1 MSINFRKRSLTDGNR
16 ALQLFTDRHELTR
29 VFAAYINEE
38 PAAETILSFYGDG
51 GNGKSLLLKFLR
63 TKCCKRFGTDTWQK
77 LKTKTA
83 AEVAEDIEFAHSW
96 EFEQVPAILQDFGLA
111 PNGDDQPQDPFYGLL
126 MLRRSLA
133 RAATEL
139 NYRLRF
145 PLYDFACVWYL
156 KQKNRLTPEKLQEWF
171 PSEEVD
177 LLIEIGNAISG
188 TSWGTIGKAVFGIFD
203 KHLGEN
209 FQLYLQRRGLKE
221 AEVQEIR
228 GMDAETELI
237 NELPRYLAQDLNV
250 AMLQKKAPPRIVLF
264 FDTHEAFWGS
274 QRQQTG
280 ILYFQRDEWLRY
292 FLAELE
298 LQAGIVAVIAGREA
312 PHWEEADNFS
322 IPQQYIDTQLVSH
335 LSPTDADVYLRRAE
349 IRDEELR
356 QSAIAYSSVRENQVH
371 PLLLGL
377 SADVILQAQA
387 QRVTL
392 SAADFPKT
400 AETVD
405 KAQILIN
412 RLLKY
417 ADREI
422 SYAVHA
428 LSACRSF
435 NFEIYRLLGA
445 ELHFTSSK
453 PAFDILTEFSF
464 VWDVEQLGE
473 DWYRIHDLLRRLNY
487 ETNNAI
493 TQQAHDVLEKYYRQQ
508 GQVAEAIYHAN
519 RLDWR
524 RGVYEWVEVFE
535 EALRLSRYQQCRSL
549 LEVRSELIINSDFQL
564 GRVSQFEGDYYAQLA
579 RYSAAQ
585 TEYLEAVAAY
595 NRELTITP
603 NDTSTLNNKGIV
615 LCSLGDLQTQLAQH
629 PQALQSYTD
638 AIATCDQAL
647 KLAPDDI
654 SALNSKGSALGSL
667 GDLQIQLAQYPQAL
681 QSYTDA
687 IAAYDQA
694 LNLAPDYI
702 QIRNNKGAALQ
713 NVGDLQTQ
721 LAQYPQAIQS
731 YTDAI
736 TACDQVL
743 KLAPDDN
750 YALNN
755 KGLALE
761 RLGDLQT
768 QLAQYPQAIQSYTD
782 AISVYDQALKLAP
795 DYISALSNKGVALNS
810 LGDLQTQLAQYSQ
823 AIQSYTDAIAAYE
836 QALKLAPDDINA
848 LNNKGVAFQKLGN
861 LQTQLAQ
868 YSQAIQSYTD
878 AIVAYDQALKLA
890 PDYISALNN
899 KGVALHSL
907 GNLQAQLAQH
917 SQALQSYTDAIA
929 TYDQILKLAP
939 DDNYALNNKG
949 LALQSLG
956 NLQTQIAQYPQALQS
971 YTDAIATY
979 DKALKLAPDYISA
992 LTHKGVALNSLGE
1005 LQTQLAQYPQ
1015 AIQSYT
1021 DAIAA
1026 YDKALKLASDYIPA
1040 LNNKGVALQN
1050 LGDLQTQLSQH
1061 PQAIQSYTDAIA
1073 AYDQVLKLAPEDIY
1087 TLNNKGNTFQKWGKL
1102 LLQLSQQP
1110 EAINHLQAA
1119 LAAFNRSLAIAP
1131 GDEDVRNQRDE
1142 VQELL
1147 DNL

>member
-29 VFAAYINEE
+29 VFAAYINDE

-63 TKCCKRFGTDTWQK
+63 TKCCKRFRADIWQE
-77 LKTKTA
+77 LKTKSA
-83 AEVAEDIEFAHSW
+83 AEVAEYIESAQTW
-96 EFEQVPAILQDFGLA
+96 EFQPVPAILQDFGLA

-156 KQKNRLTPEKLQEWF
+156 KQKNRLTREKLAELF
-171 PSEEVD
+171 PAEEMD
-177 LLIEIGNAISG
+177 LLIEIVNAVSE
-188 TSWGTIGKAVFGIFD
+188 TSWGAIGKTVLGIFD

-209 FQLYLQRRGLKE
+209 FRLYLQRRGLQE
-221 AEVQEIR
+221 ADVKEIR
-228 GMDAETELI
+228 RMDAETELI

-250 AMLQKKAPPRIVLF
+250 AMLQQKAPPRIVLF

-298 LQAGIVAVIAGREA
+298 LSRGIVAVIAGREA
-312 PHWEEADNFS
+312 PRWEEADNFS

-335 LSPTDADVYLRRAE
+335 LSPTDADVYLLRAE
-349 IRDEELR
+349 IRNEELR

-387 QRVTL
+387 QQVTL
-392 SAADFPKT
+392 TAADFPKT

-405 KAQILIN
+405 KAKILIN

-464 VWDVEQLGE
+464 VWDAEQLGE
-473 DWYRIHDLLRRLNY
+473 DWYRIHNLLRRLNY
-487 ETNNAI
+487 ETNNEI
-493 TQQAHDVLEKYYRQQ
+493 TQQAHVVLEKYYRQQ

-524 RGVYEWVEVFE
+524 RGVNEWVEVFDK
-535 EALRLSRYQQCRSL
+535 ALRLSRYEQCRSL
-549 LEVRSELIINSDFQL
+549 LEVRSGLIINSDFQL
-564 GRVSQFEGDYYAQLA
+564 GRMSQFEGDYYAQLA
-579 RYSAAQ
+579 RYSEAQ

-595 NRELTITP
+595 NQKLTITP
-603 NDTSTLNNKGIV
+603 NDTATLNNKGLALQSFGDLQTQLAEYLQALQAYNEAIAAYDQALHLAPDDNEV
-615 LCSLGDLQTQLAQH
+615 LNNKGIALRSLGNLQTQLAQHPQAIQSYTDAIATYNQALTLVPDDNYALNNKGVALESLGDLQTQLAQH
-629 PQALQSYTD
+629 SQAIQSYTD
-638 AIATCDQAL
+638 AIT
-647 KLAPDDI
+647 
-654 SALNSKGSALGSL
+654 
-667 GDLQIQLAQYPQAL
+667 
-681 QSYTDA
+681 
-687 IAAYDQA
+687 AYEQA
-694 LNLAPDYI
+694 LNLAPDNNYAL
-702 QIRNNKGAALQ
+702 NNKGIALQ
-713 NVGDLQTQ
+713 NLGNLQTQ

-736 TACDQVL
+736 FVYDQAL
-743 KLAPDDN
+743 RLAPDYIN
-750 YALNN
+750 GLNN
-755 KGLALE
+755 KGVALQN
-761 RLGDLQT
+761 LGDLQT
-768 QLAQYPQAIQSYTD
+768 RLAQHPQAIQSYTD
-782 AISVYDQALKLAP
+782 AIFAYDQALRLAP
-795 DYISALSNKGVALNS
+795 DDIQIINNKGNALQN
-810 LGDLQTQLAQYSQ
+810 LGNLQTQLAQYLQ
-823 AIQSYTDAIAAYE
+823 AIQSYTDAIAACD
-836 QALKLAPDDINA
+836 QALRLAPNYTQIINNKGLALQNLGNLQTQLAHHPQAIQFYTYAIFAYDQALTLTPDDIQII
-848 LNNKGVAFQKLGN
+848 NNKGNALQNLGN

-878 AIVAYDQALKLA
+878 AIATYDQALNLA
-890 PDYISALNN
+890 PDYTQILNN
-899 KGVALHSL
+899 KG
-907 GNLQAQLAQH
+907 
-917 SQALQSYTDAIA
+917 
-929 TYDQILKLAP
+929 
-939 DDNYALNNKG
+939 YALE
-949 LALQSLG
+949 S
-956 NLQTQIAQYPQALQS
+956 
-971 YTDAIATY
+971 
-979 DKALKLAPDYISA
+979 
-992 LTHKGVALNSLGE
+992 
-1005 LQTQLAQYPQ
+1005 
-1015 AIQSYT
+1015 
-1021 DAIAA
+1021 
-1026 YDKALKLASDYIPA
+1026 
-1040 LNNKGVALQN
+1040 
-1050 LGDLQTQLSQH
+1050 
-1061 PQAIQSYTDAIA
+1061 
-1073 AYDQVLKLAPEDIY
+1073 
-1087 TLNNKGNTFQKWGKL
+1087 WGKL

-1110 EAINHLQAA
+1110 EAVNHLQAA
-1119 LAAFNRSLAIAP
+1119 LAAFNRSLAIVP
-1131 GDEDVRNQRDE
+1131 GNERVHNVRDE

-1147 DNL
+1147 DNLVS

>member
-1 MSINFRKRSLTDGNR
+1 MSAGMSINFRKRSLTDGNR

-63 TKCCKRFGTDTWQK
+63 TKCCKRFGADTWQK

-209 FQLYLQRRGLKE
+209 FQLYLQQRKLNE
-221 AEVQEIR
+221 TDVQEIR
-228 GMDAETELI
+228 RMDAETELI

-298 LQAGIVAVIAGREA
+298 LSRGIVAVIAGREA
-312 PHWEEADNFS
+312 PHWEEADNFP

-335 LSPTDADVYLRRAE
+335 LSPADADVYLRRAD
-349 IRDEELR
+349 IRNEELR

-387 QRVTL
+387 QRITL
-392 SAADFPKT
+392 TAADFPNT

-405 KAQILIN
+405 KAKILIN

-493 TQQAHDVLEKYYRQQ
+493 TQQAHVVLEKYYRQQ

-524 RGVYEWVEVFE
+524 RGLYEWVEVFE

-549 LEVRSELIINSDFQL
+549 LEVRSELIINSDFDL
-564 GRVSQFEGDYYAQLA
+564 GRISLFEGNYYAQLA
-579 RYSAAQ
+579 KYSAAQ

-595 NRELTITP
+595 NQELSITP
-603 NDTSTLNNKGIV
+603 DDTATLNNRGVALQNLGELQTQLAQHSQAIQSYTDAITAYNQALTLAPDYIDALNNKGNA
-615 LCSLGDLQTQLAQH
+615 LANLGELQTQLAQH
-629 PQALQSYTD
+629 PQA
-638 AIATCDQAL
+638 I
-647 KLAPDDI
+647 
-654 SALNSKGSALGSL
+654 
-667 GDLQIQLAQYPQAL
+667 

-694 LNLAPDYI
+694 LNLAPNYTYAL
-702 QIRNNKGAALQ
+702 NNKGLALQ
-713 NVGDLQTQ
+713 SLGELQTQ
-721 LAQYPQAIQS
+721 LAQHPQAIQS

-736 TACDQVL
+736 AT
-743 KLAPDDN
+743 
-750 YALNN
+750 
-755 KGLALE
+755 
-761 RLGDLQT
+761 
-768 QLAQYPQAIQSYTD
+768 
-782 AISVYDQALKLAP
+782 
-795 DYISALSNKGVALNS
+795 
-810 LGDLQTQLAQYSQ
+810 
-823 AIQSYTDAIAAYE
+823 YE

-848 LNNKGVAFQKLGN
+848 LNNKGNTLQKLGN

-907 GNLQAQLAQH
+907 GNLQAQLTQH
-917 SQALQSYTDAIA
+917 PQALQFYTDAIA
-929 TYDQILKLAP
+929 TCDQVLKLAP

-992 LTHKGVALNSLGE
+992 LTHKGVALYSLGE

-1026 YDKALKLASDYIPA
+1026 YDQALKLASDYIPA

-1061 PQAIQSYTDAIA
+1061 PQVIQSYTDAIA
-1073 AYDQVLKLAPEDIY
+1073 AYNQALKLAPEDIY
-1087 TLNNKGNTFQKWGKL
+1087 ALNNKGNTLQKWGKL

-1110 EAINHLQAA
+1110 EAVNYLQAA

-1131 GDEDVRNQRDE
+1131 GDEYIRNQRDE

>member
-63 TKCCKRFGTDTWQK
+63 TKCCKRFGADIWQK

-209 FQLYLQRRGLKE
+209 FQLYLQQRKLNE
-221 AEVQEIR
+221 TDVQEIR
-228 GMDAETELI
+228 RMDAETELI

-298 LQAGIVAVIAGREA
+298 LSRGIVAVIAGREA
-312 PHWEEADNFS
+312 PRWEEADNFP

-335 LSPTDADVYLRRAE
+335 LSPTDADVYLQRAD
-349 IRDEELR
+349 IRNEELR

-392 SAADFPKT
+392 TAADFPKT

-405 KAQILIN
+405 KAKILIN

-435 NFEIYRLLGA
+435 NFEIYRLLGT

-487 ETNNAI
+487 ETNNEI
-493 TQQAHDVLEKYYRQQ
+493 TQQAHVVLEQHYRQQ

-524 RGVYEWVEVFE
+524 RGINEWVEVFE
-535 EALRLSRYQQCRSL
+535 EALRLSRHQQCRSL

-564 GRVSQFEGDYYAQLA
+564 GRISQFEGNYYAQLA
-579 RYSAAQ
+579 KYSAAQ

-595 NRELTITP
+595 NQELSITP
-603 NDTSTLNNKGIV
+603 DDTATLNNRGV
-615 LCSLGDLQTQLAQH
+615 ALQNLGELQTQLAQH
-629 PQALQSYTD
+629 
-638 AIATCDQAL
+638 
-647 KLAPDDI
+647 
-654 SALNSKGSALGSL
+654 
-667 GDLQIQLAQYPQAL
+667 
-681 QSYTDA
+681 
-687 IAAYDQA
+687 
-694 LNLAPDYI
+694 
-702 QIRNNKGAALQ
+702 
-713 NVGDLQTQ
+713 
-721 LAQYPQAIQS
+721 PQAIQS

-736 TACDQVL
+736 TAYNQAL
-743 KLAPDDN
+743 TLAPDYID
-750 YALNN
+750 ALNN
-755 KGLALE
+755 KG
-761 RLGDLQT
+761 
-768 QLAQYPQAIQSYTD
+768 
-782 AISVYDQALKLAP
+782 
-795 DYISALSNKGVALNS
+795 
-810 LGDLQTQLAQYSQ
+810 
-823 AIQSYTDAIAAYE
+823 
-836 QALKLAPDDINA
+836 NA
-848 LNNKGVAFQKLGN
+848 LAKLGN
-861 LQTQLAQ
+861 LQTQLA
-868 YSQAIQSYTD
+868 
-878 AIVAYDQALKLA
+878 
-890 PDYISALNN
+890 
-899 KGVALHSL
+899 
-907 GNLQAQLAQH
+907 
-917 SQALQSYTDAIA
+917 
-929 TYDQILKLAP
+929 
-939 DDNYALNNKG
+939 
-949 LALQSLG
+949 
-956 NLQTQIAQYPQALQS
+956 
-971 YTDAIATY
+971 
-979 DKALKLAPDYISA
+979 
-992 LTHKGVALNSLGE
+992 
-1005 LQTQLAQYPQ
+1005 
-1015 AIQSYT
+1015 
-1021 DAIAA
+1021 
-1026 YDKALKLASDYIPA
+1026 
-1040 LNNKGVALQN
+1040 
-1050 LGDLQTQLSQH
+1050 QH

-1073 AYDQVLKLAPEDIY
+1073 AYDQALRLAPDYINA
-1087 TLNNKGNTFQKWGKL
+1087 LNNKGNALANLGELQTQLAQHPQAIQSYTDAIAAYDQALRLAPDNNYALNNKGIALQRLGNLQIQLAQHPQAIQSYTNAIAAYDQALRLAPDYIYAFNNKGNALKKLGDLQTQLAQHPQAIQSYTDAIVAYNQALNLAPNYIQILNNKGEALQRLGDLQTQLEHHNQAIQSYQNALKFYNQALNLAPDFTYALNNKGTTLQSWGKL

-1110 EAINHLQAA
+1110 EAVNHLQAA
-1119 LAAFNRSLAIAP
+1119 LAAFNRSFAIAP
-1131 GDEDVRNQRDE
+1131 GDEFVRNWRDE
-1142 VQELL
+1142 LQELL
-1147 DNL
+1147 DNLVS